1 MSNTTPE
8 AVDLLIHSRW
18 IIPMDEARS
27 VFANHCLA
35 IRDKRIV
42 GLCPSAEAEQRFTP
56 AAVKQL
62 PQHALIPGL
71 VNSHGHS
78 AMALLRG
85 VADDLPLKQW
95 LEEHIWPLEG
105 EHVSREFVHQG
116 STLAMAEMI
125 SSGTTTFADMYFFPD
140 EVARAANDIQM
151 RVQLASPIL
160 DFPTIWANDADDYI
174 DKAIKLHDDI
184 RNSEFTH
191 MAFGPHA
198 PYTVSDAPLKKLSM
212 LADELDVPIHM
223 HIHET
228 DQEVADALAA
238 DGRRPLQRLQ
248 ELGLLSPR
256 LLCVHAT
263 QLDDAEIALLAAH
276 GASVVHCPESNL
288 KLASGFCRVADLQA
302 GNVNVALGTDG
313 CASNNDL
320 DMFGEMRTAALLAK
334 AVSGNA
340 SALPAMEA
348 LAMATINGAN
358 SLGMGDDIGSLE
370 VGKLA
375 DITAVD
381 LDVIHCWPPHN
392 AVSHVV
398 YASNPSQVTDV
409 WISGEAVL
417 SRGELQTIDTELLRT
432 QASEWHT
439 KISRS

>member
-1 MSNTTPE
+1 VTNTTPE
-8 AVDLLIHSRW
+8 AVDLLIYSRW

-27 VFANHCLA
+27 VLVDHCLA

-42 GLCPSAEAEQRFTP
+42 GLCPSAEAEQRFAPT
-56 AAVKQL
+56 AVKKL

-71 VNSHGHS
+71 VNAHGHS

-105 EHVSREFVHQG
+105 EHVSRGFVHQG
-116 STLAMAEMI
+116 SSLAMAEML

-140 EVARAANDIQM
+140 EVARAANDMQI
-151 RVQLASPIL
+151 RAQLASPIL
-160 DFPTIWANDADDYI
+160 DFPTVWASDADEYI

-184 RNSEFTH
+184 RNSEFTG

-223 HIHET
+223 HVHET
-228 DQEVADALAA
+228 AQEVADAVAA
-238 DGRRPLQRLQ
+238 DGRRPLQRLKD
-248 ELGLLSPR
+248 LGMISPR

-263 QLDDAEIALLAAH
+263 QLEGSEIELLADQ

-288 KLASGFCRVADLQA
+288 KLASGFCKVADLQA

-334 AVSGNA
+334 AVSGDA

-358 SLGMGDDIGSLE
+358 ALGMGNDIGSLE
-370 VGKLA
+370 AGKLA
-375 DITAVD
+375 DVTAVN
-381 LDVIHCWPPHN
+381 LDVINCWPPHN
-392 AVSHVV
+392 VVSHVV

-409 WISGEAVL
+409 WVSGRAVL
-417 SRGELQTIDTELLRT
+417 DSGELQTIDTELLRT
-432 QASEWHT
+432 QAAEWHA

>member
-1 MSNTTPE
+1 MNNSTPE

-27 VFANHCLA
+27 VLADHCLA

-42 GLCPSAEAEQRFTP
+42 GLCPSAEAEQRYVP
-56 AAVKQL
+56 AVEKKL

-125 SSGTTTFADMYFFPD
+125 SCGTTTFADMYFFPD

-160 DFPTIWANDADDYI
+160 DFPTVWAHDADDYI

-184 RNSEFTH
+184 RNSEFAH

-223 HIHET
+223 HVHET
-228 DQEVADALAA
+228 AKEVADALAA

-263 QLDDAEIALLAAH
+263 QLDDAEIATLAAH

-320 DMFGEMRTAALLAK
+320 DMFGEMRAAALLAK

-370 VGKLA
+370 AGKLA

-381 LDVIHCWPPHN
+381 LDVINCWPPHN
-392 AVSHVV
+392 AVSHIV

-409 WISGEAVL
+409 WVSGEAVM
-417 SRGELQTIDTELLRT
+417 SKGELQTIDTELLRT
-432 QASEWHT
+432 QADEWHG

>member
-1 MSNTTPE
+1 
-8 AVDLLIHSRW
+8 
-18 IIPMDEARS
+18 MDEARS
-27 VFANHCLA
+27 VLADHCLA
-35 IRDKRIV
+35 ITDKRIV
-42 GLCPSAEAEQRFTP
+42 GLCPSAEAERYFAP
-56 AAVKQL
+56 AAVKKL

-71 VNSHGHS
+71 VNAHGHS

-95 LEEHIWPLEG
+95 LEEHIWPLESA
-105 EHVSREFVHQG
+105 HVSREFVHQG
-116 STLAMAEMI
+116 SSLAMAEML

-140 EVARAANDIQM
+140 EVARAANDAQI

-160 DFPTIWANDADDYI
+160 DFPTVWASDADEYI
-174 DKAIKLHDDI
+174 DKAITLHDDI
-184 RNSEFTH
+184 RNNEFAN

-223 HIHET
+223 HVHET
-228 DQEVADALAA
+228 AQEVADALAA

-248 ELGLLSPR
+248 DLGMISPR

-263 QLDDAEIALLAAH
+263 QLTDSEIAILADH

-288 KLASGFCRVADLQA
+288 KLASGFSRVADLQA

-340 SALPAMEA
+340 SALPAMDA
-348 LAMATINGAN
+348 LAMATIDGARA
-358 SLGMGDDIGSLE
+358 LGMNSDIGSLE
-370 VGKLA
+370 AGKLA

-381 LDVIHCWPPHN
+381 LDVINCWPPHN

-409 WISGEAVL
+409 WVGGRAVL
-417 SRGELQTIDTELLRT
+417 SNSELQTMDTELLRT
-432 QASEWHT
+432 QSAEWHG